1 MKNPILAQYAVSTS
15 PTTVEMLDRY
25 RKLCIAG
32 TMTEDIRVMKILRK
46 RAVRSLSGVAVISL
60 LTKFW
65 GCPGKCIYCP
75 TYDNLPKSYI
85 TGEPAVQRAEMN
97 NFDPTKQVQNRLQS
111 LEMTGNA
118 IAKCDVRIIG
128 GTWSVYPHAYQEEF
142 VKNIYDAHTNYTEL
156 RKYLSLNKST
166 QYIDSSNT
174 QEQENEE

>member
-1 MKNPILAQYAVSTS
+1 
-15 PTTVEMLDRY
+15 
-25 RKLCIAG
+25 
-32 TMTEDIRVMKILRK
+32 
-46 RAVRSLSGVAVISL
+46 
-60 LTKFW
+60 
-65 GCPGKCIYCP
+65 
-75 TYDNLPKSYI
+75 
-85 TGEPAVQRAEMN
+85 MN